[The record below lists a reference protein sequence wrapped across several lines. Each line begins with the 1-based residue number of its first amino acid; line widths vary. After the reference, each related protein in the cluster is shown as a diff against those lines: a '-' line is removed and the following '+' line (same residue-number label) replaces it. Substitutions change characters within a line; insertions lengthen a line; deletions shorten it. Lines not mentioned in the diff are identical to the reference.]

1 MALRAR
7 VRRRTSWRNHAGNQ
21 GVDPL
26 RIDEPRTLERVVELV
41 REAEAAGTTVRAVG
55 SGHSWSDVALTTGFL
70 VETHGLDDC
79 PDGPPALLREGVDP
93 DPEDG
98 RRLVWTEAGIRLREL
113 NRVLHRRGLALSNMG
128 GWDAQTLAG
137 VISTSTHGSGI
148 AFGPIADQVRSLDLV
163 AAGGIVHRVEPSRG
177 PTDPD
182 AFAMRHPE
190 RVLVQDDDAFHAV
203 VVGMGCMGIV
213 VGAILAVEP
222 LYCLREVR
230 TLRTWD
236 EVKADLLDP
245 QRGVLHAHRHYEV
258 LVNPYERDGRRLCL
272 VTTRDPVPCG
282 RHGAIRTR
290 NPLVEF
296 ASAFPLT
303 PKLLNLVL
311 GLFPRIAPRLIDAQM
326 KAIARRSYEN
336 VSYKVLNIGNA
347 NLLSAWS
354 SEIAVP
360 LEGDCHVRAVERV
373 FEVAARRRDLGEAF
387 HSSAF
392 RLRFVRRS
400 PALVSMMQGR
410 DTMMIELILLTH
422 TEGGMELLAAHE
434 EALYALG
441 GRPHW
446 GQVNSLTGSHGLAA
460 SMYERWDNWL
470 AVHRRFNASG
480 VFDSPFAKRVGITA
494 SRYDDRPDCA
504 DQGASRNG
512 G

>member
-1 MALRAR
+1 MLRAR
-7 VRRRTSWRNHAGNQ
+7 FRSRTSWRNHAGNQ

-26 RIDEPRTLERVVELV
+26 RIVKPRTVDEVVALV
-41 REAEAAGTTVRAVG
+41 QQAEDAGTTVRAVG

-70 VETHGLDDC
+70 VETHALDRC
-79 PDGPPALLREGVDP
+79 PEGPPPLLRAGVDP
-93 DPEDG
+93 DPSDG
-98 RRLVWTEAGIRLREL
+98 RRLVWTEAGIRLRAL
-113 NRVLHRRGLALSNMG
+113 NRVLHARGLALSNMG

-148 AFGPIADQVRSLDLV
+148 RFGPIADQVRSLDLV
-163 AAGGIVHRVEPSRG
+163 AAGGIIHRVEPQSG
-177 PTDPD
+177 PTDPA
-182 AFAMRHPE
+182 AFAARHPH

-213 VGAILAVEP
+213 VGATLAVEP

-245 QRGVLHAHRHYEV
+245 QLAILHRHRHYEV

-290 NPLVEF
+290 NPLVEL

-303 PKLLNLVL
+303 PRILNLVL

-326 KAIARRSYEN
+326 KAIARRSYEQ

-347 NLLSAWS
+347 NLLAAWS

-360 LEGDCHVRAVERV
+360 LEGDCHVRAVERI
-373 FEVAARRRDLGEAF
+373 FDVAARRRELGEAF

-392 RLRFVRRS
+392 SLRFVRRS
-400 PALVSMMQGR
+400 PAFASMMHGR

-434 EALYALG
+434 EALYELG

-446 GQVNSLTGSHGLAA
+446 GQVNTLTGSHGLVA
-460 SMYERWDNWL
+460 SMYERWDDWL
-470 AVHRRFNASG
+470 AAHERFNASG
-480 VFDSPFAKRVGITA
+480 AFDGPFSKRVGIATA
-494 SRYDDRPDCA
+494 RYEADPDCA
-504 DQGASRNG
+504 RR
-512 G
+512 